1 MHRAHKRRAMK
12 HTPAQCTTLT
22 CAQPGGQHWNATHAA
37 LLWLPRAAHAPSRG
51 RYHVHHSL
59 HQRAG
64 DSTAVPKGPVV
75 TWATTSM
82 ATIRSLGHLLR
93 HTTPPTGRRHPHTHV
108 RRRVFGQ
115 VPSSCCSPPPP
126 VKAGR
131 APKPCIDTAGAA
143 RPACTTTA
151 CGGLNHDTRT
161 PHAGGARDSRSTMR
175 PARCQATPCPTNAAR
190 QPPSRVVGSATSVA
204 PPHTHQRRGTT
215 IHAQR
220 AQRAQP
226 E

>member
-1 MHRAHKRRAMK
+1 MQ
-12 HTPAQCTTLT
+12 HTQPFCGCLGPLMRPAAVAIMCTTRCT
-22 CAQPGGQHWNATHAA
+22 SAQATP
-37 LLWLPRAAHAPSRG
+37 LLSPRAQSSRG
-51 RYHVHHSL
+51 
-59 HQRAG
+59 QRPAWPRSG
-64 DSTAVPKGPVV
+64 VWDICYDTQLPQLDA
-75 TWATTSM
+75 AT
-82 ATIRSLGHLLR
+82 
-93 HTTPPTGRRHPHTHV
+93 HTHV

-115 VPSSCCSPPPP
+115 VLSSCCSPPPP

>member
-1 MHRAHKRRAMK
+1 MAASGRS
-12 HTPAQCTTLT
+12 
-22 CAQPGGQHWNATHAA
+22 CAQPRSLSCAPLAA
-37 LLWLPRAAHAPSRG
+37 PARRRLHCCPQGPSR
-51 RYHVHHSL
+51 HVGNDQHGHDQES
-59 HQRAG
+59 G
-64 DSTAVPKGPVV
+64 TS
-75 TWATTSM
+75 ATTHNS
-82 ATIRSLGHLLR
+82 
-93 HTTPPTGRRHPHTHV
+93 PTGRRHPHTHV

-131 APKPCIDTAGAA
+131 APKPCIDAAGAA

-151 CGGLNHDTRT
+151 CGGPNHDTRT